1 MYLQFARRRKDGKE
15 HRYWSIVESRR
26 CAGGRV
32 VQRPVLYLG
41 EINDSQHA
49 AWSRVIEAFD
59 EESGR
64 YRQLALFP
72 AERSVPDQAK
82 GFAVQVRLAAM
93 ELHLPRQWGACWLA
107 CHLYEQLQLDRFFA
121 PLLPNSREGTSW
133 QHILQT
139 LVCYRLID
147 PGSEWRLHRQW
158 FEQSAMADLLG
169 EDYGLVA
176 KNALYRCLDKLLPHK
191 AALFS
196 HLQARWQDL
205 FAAKFDVLLYD
216 LTSTYFE
223 SPPPD
228 DEADKRRHGYS
239 RDKRSDCVQVVIA
252 LIVTPDGFP
261 LGYEVLPGNTAD
273 CTTLRDMLRK
283 IEAQYGK
290 ANRVWVMD
298 RGIPSEE
305 VLAEMR
311 AADPPVSYLVGTPKG
326 RLSKLEKHL
335 VTLPWQA
342 VREGVD
348 VKLLPQEQELYVLAQ
363 SHARIHKERAM
374 RRRKLKWLW
383 GRLKQIAAMELDREE
398 LLMKLG
404 AARAKAR
411 AAWRLVDVTIP
422 PEGATFSFTLD
433 RAKLRQVRRRE
444 GRYLLRTNLT
454 GKDPAE
460 LWRFYIQL
468 VEIEAAFK
476 TMKDDLHLRPIYH
489 QIEQRIEAHIFVAFL
504 AYCLHVTLRA
514 RLKPLAPGLT
524 PRAVLDKFAAI
535 QMLDVH
541 FPTTDGRTL
550 ILSRYTELTAEQK
563 VLVRQLKLDLP
574 PQPPP
579 ASPRQAKPFAPQP
592 PSRSGDFRYASVDIA
607 DFSRRVGKVGL
618 DQRRSAR
625 FPSA

>member
-1 MYLQFARRRKDGKE
+1 MYLRFARRRKDGKE

-49 AWSRVIEAFD
+49 AWCRVIEAFD
-59 EESGR
+59 EGSGR

-72 AERSVPDQAK
+72 AERSVPDQAT
-82 GFAVQVRLAAM
+82 GFAVQVRLDAM
-93 ELHLPRQWGACWLA
+93 ELHRPRQWGACWLA
-107 CHLYEQLQLDRFFA
+107 CHLYEELQLDRFFA
-121 PLLPNSREGTSW
+121 SRLPASREGTSW
-133 QHILQT
+133 EHILRT

-158 FEQSAMADLLG
+158 FEASAMADLLG

-196 HLQARWQDL
+196 HLRARWQDL
-205 FAAKFDVLLYD
+205 FAATFDVLLYD

-223 SPPPD
+223 SPPPE

-273 CTTLRDMLRK
+273 TTTLRDMLRK

-326 RLSKLEKHL
+326 RLSRLEKHL

-348 VKLLPQEQELYVLAQ
+348 VKLLPQDQELYVLAQ
-363 SHARIHKERAM
+363 SRARIHKERAM

-383 GRLKQIAAMELDREE
+383 ARLKEIAAMQLDREE

-404 AARAKAR
+404 AARAKAA
-411 AAWRLVDVTIP
+411 AAWRLVDIVVA
-422 PEGATFSFTLD
+422 PEEATFSFALD

-444 GRYLLRTNLT
+444 GRYLLRTNLC

-468 VEIEAAFK
+468 VEVEAAFK
-476 TMKDDLHLRPIYH
+476 TMKDDLQLRPVYH
-489 QIEQRIEAHIFVAFL
+489 QLEQRIEAHIFVAFL

-514 RLKPLAPGLT
+514 RLEPLAPGLT
-524 PRAVLDKFAAI
+524 PRAVLDKLAAV

-550 ILSRYTELTAEQK
+550 ILSRYTELAADHK
-563 VLVRQLKLDLP
+563 MLVKQLKLDLP

-579 ASPRQAKPFAPQP
+579 RIAAPAKPQRAP
-592 PSRSGDFRYASVDIA
+592 ANAV
-607 DFSRRVGKVGL
+607 
-618 DQRRSAR
+618 
-625 FPSA
+625 

>member
-1 MYLQFARRRKDGKE
+1 MFLRFNRRFKDGKE
-15 HRYWSIVESRR
+15 HRYWNIVESKR

-32 VQRPVLYLG
+32 VQRQVLYLG
-41 EINDSQHA
+41 EINDSQHE
-49 AWSRVIEAFD
+49 AWCRQIEAFD
-59 EESGR
+59 EGAR
-64 YRQLALFP
+64 RHRQLALFP
-72 AERSVPDQAK
+72 ADRAVPEHAK
-82 GFAVQVRLAAM
+82 ADGVQVRLEAM
-93 ELHLPRQWGACWLA
+93 ELHRPRQWGACWLA

-158 FEQSAMADLLG
+158 FEHSAMADLLG
-169 EDYGLVA
+169 EDYALA
-176 KNALYRCLDKLLPHK
+176 ERNALYRCLDKLLPHK
-191 AALFS
+191 EALFS
-196 HLQARWQDL
+196 HLRARWQDL

-228 DEADKRRHGYS
+228 DDADKRRHGYS

-252 LIVTPDGFP
+252 LIVTPAGFP
-261 LGYEVLPGNTAD
+261 LAYEVLPGNASD
-273 CTTLRDMLRK
+273 KTTLRDMLRK
-283 IEAQYGK
+283 IEARYGK
-290 ANRVWVMD
+290 ANRIWVMD
-298 RGIPSEE
+298 RGIPTEE
-305 VLAEMR
+305 MLAEMR

-348 VKLLPQEQELYVLAQ
+348 VKLLPQDQELYVLAQ
-363 SHARIHKERAM
+363 SHARINKERAM

-383 GRLKQIAAMELDREE
+383 ARLKQIAAMDIDREE

-411 AAWRLVDVTIP
+411 AAWRLVDVAVA

-433 RAKLRQVRRRE
+433 RTKLRQVRRRE

-454 GKDPAE
+454 GKNPAE
-460 LWRFYIQL
+460 LWQFYIQL
-468 VEIEAAFK
+468 VEVEAAFK
-476 TMKDDLHLRPIYH
+476 TMKDDLQLRPIYH
-489 QIEQRIEAHIFVAFL
+489 QLEHRIEAHIFVAFL

-524 PRAVLDKFAAI
+524 ARAVLDKFAAI

-550 ILSRYTELTAEQK
+550 ILTRHTELTAEQK
-563 VLVRQLKLDLP
+563 LLVHQLKLDLP
-574 PQPPP
+574 PQPL
-579 ASPRQAKPFAPQP
+579 PRITAPENIP
-592 PSRSGDFRYASVDIA
+592 LPTH
-607 DFSRRVGKVGL
+607 
-618 DQRRSAR
+618 
-625 FPSA
+625 PT